1 MNGNGFCIS
10 NEFTRTASLHMVF
23 HFQSQAQ
30 IDENSWLVSL
40 GGINEF
46 HKNHSCKLPHFG
58 VNIGLAED
66 AVYNS
71 GLTLN
76 TVSVGF
82 HVNLPNRKVVSP
94 RGLILASFSFRVK
107 LRVFEPFIV
116 DPVAEKGAF

>member
-1 MNGNGFCIS
+1 M
-10 NEFTRTASLHMVF
+10 
-23 HFQSQAQ
+23 
-30 IDENSWLVSL
+30 
-40 GGINEF
+40 
-46 HKNHSCKLPHFG
+46 
-58 VNIGLAED
+58 NIGLAED

-76 TVSVGF
+76 TVNTVSVGF
-82 HVNLPNRKVVSP
+82 HVNSPNRKVVPP